1 MKAKRVKESR
11 AERKQVAWREMEE
24 LLARVHARTQKFS
37 DDEIEADIAAARE
50 EVREHIAYD
59 GVKRD
64 EPKPKTRFLKES
76 GFSFS
81 YRQPIRKR
89 RILD

>member
-50 EVREHIAYD
+50 EVREAH
-59 GVKRD
+59 R
-64 EPKPKTRFLKES
+64 L
-76 GFSFS
+76 
-81 YRQPIRKR
+81 R
-89 RILD
+89 RSEEGRT